1 MNSNY
6 RIAITTVALLATA
19 PAIAAEEQRS
29 VDASSD
35 GNVSVSNVAGSI
47 EISGWS
53 RDQVE
58 VIADLGRDVEELI
71 VERDGDNVVVKV
83 KAPKSNNRHVTT
95 DLVVR
100 VPQNSS
106 IDVAGVSSD
115 IDVSDVF
122 GEQRL
127 HAVSGDIV
135 TEAYEADIL
144 AEVVSGDIEITG
156 DGRPMFTQASTVSGA
171 VETTGLAG
179 DAELSSVSGDVVVA
193 NATFS
198 RAQANSVSGDI
209 AFRAEMLDG
218 SRLDMETINGDID
231 LHFEGSIEARFDI
244 ETFNGS
250 IRNCFG
256 PEAQRT
262 SKYTPGRELKFT
274 EGSGSS
280 RVTLR
285 TLNGSLRM
293 CRD

>member
-1 MNSNY
+1 MKSRI
-6 RIAITTVALLATA
+6 RIALATLVMVCA
-19 PAIAAEEQRS
+19 VPALADREQRS
-29 VDASSD
+29 IEASAN
-35 GNVSVSNVAGSI
+35 GNVSVQNVAGSI
-47 EISGWS
+47 EITGWS
-53 RDQVE
+53 RNEVE
-58 VIADLGRDVEELI
+58 VLADLGRDVEELV

-83 KAPKSNNRHVTT
+83 KAPKSGRRSVSS
-95 DLVVR
+95 DLVLR
-100 VPQNSS
+100 VPENSS
-106 IDVAGVSSD
+106 IDVGGVSAG
-115 IDVSDVF
+115 IEVSDVF

-127 HAVSGDIV
+127 HVVSGDIV

-144 AEVVSGDIEITG
+144 AEAVSGDIEITG
-156 DGRPMFTQASTVSGA
+156 DSRPMFTQASTVSGS

-179 DAELSSVSGDVVVA
+179 DAELSSVSGDVVVT
-193 NATFS
+193 NASFS
-198 RAQANSVSGDI
+198 RAQADTVSGDI

-244 ETFNGS
+244 ETFNGA

-256 PEAQRT
+256 PKPVRT
-262 SKYTPGRELKFT
+262 SKYTPGQELKFK
-274 EGSGSS
+274 EGNGSA